1 MAGELNFWLLG
12 DATGM
17 QSGLLWTKCMRLFC
31 GWHSFPGQ
39 GKGEG
44 AGWDVGC
51 RAQQTH
57 FHTRPRL
64 LPCRAD
70 CWPPGEC
77 ARCPGTWGCKD
88 PSCPSP
94 GVPSSSNPV
103 LPRDAPPALA
113 AGGHTDLENRHDGE
127 SINQGGESEDLY
139 SLLGNLFT
147 DSIKYSLM
155 SHREWPSPRAR
166 HSKVASKD
174 LVHQIL
180 NLAHS
185 RPLWCPMGMTIQ
197 VIIIL
202 RFILWEHQRDWDRS
216 WTHCAHGKGSSMDH
230 KLPVPSV
237 YEGPASPLLDCSTSR
252 VFWAQYFLS
261 VPCPPP
267 ICAQGAPPPDQGRN
281 LWPAP
286 SLLGCPSAFQ
296 QSREAA
302 LI

>member
-88 PSCPSP
+88 PPCPSP
-94 GVPSSSNPV
+94 GVPRSSNPV
-103 LPRDAPPALA
+103 LRRDAPPALA
-113 AGGHTDLENRHDGE
+113 AGGHTGLENRHVGE
-127 SINQGGESEDLY
+127 SINQGGESEDLS

-155 SHREWPSPRAR
+155 SHREWPSPRAL

-185 RPLWCPMGMTIQ
+185 RPLWCPMGMTI
-197 VIIIL
+197 
-202 RFILWEHQRDWDRS
+202 
-216 WTHCAHGKGSSMDH
+216 
-230 KLPVPSV
+230 
-237 YEGPASPLLDCSTSR
+237 
-252 VFWAQYFLS
+252 
-261 VPCPPP
+261 
-267 ICAQGAPPPDQGRN
+267 
-281 LWPAP
+281 
-286 SLLGCPSAFQ
+286 
-296 QSREAA
+296 
-302 LI
+302 